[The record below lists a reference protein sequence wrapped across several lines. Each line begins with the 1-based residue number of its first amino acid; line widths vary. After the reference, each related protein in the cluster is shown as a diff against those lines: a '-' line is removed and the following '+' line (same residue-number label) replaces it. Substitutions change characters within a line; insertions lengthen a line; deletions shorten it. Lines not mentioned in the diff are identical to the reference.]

1 MGKGRPYLVLA
12 TDGLAELYDGFA
24 REEMAQDW
32 ARVVGAAV
40 TASRSPSL
48 AHSHSHAH
56 AHAHAQA
63 QAQAAPE
70 ENVALALLRHALG
83 DDLVTVSQLLTLDM
97 DRPWMDDT
105 TIVVQAL

>member
-48 AHSHSHAH
+48 AHS
-56 AHAHAQA
+56 HAHAQA

>member
-1 MGKGRPYLVLA
+1 MGSGEGAGKGRPYLVLA

-24 REEMAQDW
+24 RAEMAQDW

-40 TASRSPSL
+40 ASSRSPSQSQT
-48 AHSHSHAH
+48 HP
-56 AHAHAQA
+56 AQA
-63 QAQAAPE
+63 VPE

>member
-63 QAQAAPE
+63 QAAPE